1 MQKNSDFLSTDQAA
15 SMLNCGRF
23 AVTRLLRLGI
33 IKGVKLSPRV
43 WRIDR
48 SEVERLMTEGY
59 SHE

>member
-23 AVTRLLRLGI
+23 LVTKMLRDGTLR
-33 IKGVKLSPRV
+33 GVKISPRV
-43 WRIDR
+43 WRVDR

>member
-1 MQKNSDFLSTDQAA
+1 MQKNSDLLSTDQAA

-33 IKGVKLSPRV
+33 IQGIKLSPRV
-43 WRIDR
+43 WRVAR

>member
-1 MQKNSDFLSTDQAA
+1 MQTKPDLLSTDEAGI
-15 SMLNCGRF
+15 MLNCGRF

-43 WRIDR
+43 WRVAR